1 MAIRARIKSKIKS
14 LLFGS
19 STSTK
24 STVAT
29 PPSTQ
34 QPAFESP
41 VVSTQAT
48 QTTIPKTD
56 AKSTPVTSKVDSAA
70 DNSGARASKGVPED
84 ASAQENEG
92 LTEEDTTEAAFIVEV
107 TELFPATCPHCD
119 TSTDNNWTRIENKFA
134 CSSCCTAY

>member
-14 LLFGS
+14 FLFGS

-29 PPSTQ
+29 PPK

-48 QTTIPKTD
+48 QTTKPTVE
-56 AKSTPVTSKVDSAA
+56 PVVSKVDSAKE
-70 DNSGARASKGVPED
+70 DTSSPSSNPVTED
-84 ASAQENEG
+84 ATVQENSSEV
-92 LTEEDTTEAAFIVEV
+92 LTEEDKNEAAFIIEI
-107 TELFPATCPHCD
+107 TELFPATCPHCEV
-119 TSTDNNWTRIENKFA
+119 STDNNWIRIENKFA
-134 CSSCCTAY
+134 CGSCGTAY

>member
-29 PPSTQ
+29 PSSTQ

-48 QTTIPKTD
+48 QTTTPKTD
-56 AKSTPVTSKVDSAA
+56 AKSTPITKVDSAS
-70 DNSGARASKGVPED
+70 DDSGSRSSKDVPED
-84 ASAQENEG
+84 ASAQENQG
-92 LTEEDTTEAAFIVEV
+92 LTEDDTTEATFIVEV
-107 TELFPATCPHCD
+107 TELFPVTCPHCD
-119 TSTDNNWTRIENKFA
+119 TSTDNNWIRIENKFA
-134 CSSCCTAY
+134 CGSCGTAY